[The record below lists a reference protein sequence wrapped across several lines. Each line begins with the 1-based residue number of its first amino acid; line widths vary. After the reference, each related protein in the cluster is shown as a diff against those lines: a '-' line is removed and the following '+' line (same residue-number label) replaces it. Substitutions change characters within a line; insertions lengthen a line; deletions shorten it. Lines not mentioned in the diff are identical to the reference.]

1 MNARLELRRDMAAEL
16 AAALPAG
23 QFELFYQPF
32 VDTAT
37 RRPVGFEAL
46 LRWRHPVRGLV
57 PPDQFI
63 PLAEETA
70 EIVAIG
76 AWVLHQACAEAAA
89 WPGNVRIAVNLSPA
103 QFRRQGLV
111 EAVADALDRS
121 GLAPDR
127 LELELTENVLLADT
141 PETAAIIGRLRGL
154 GVTLV
159 MDDFGTGY
167 SSLAYLHR
175 FRFDKVKIDR
185 SFIAALGRRREGL
198 AIVRAIIGIC
208 RHLDMTALA
217 EGVETEDQLG
227 VLRSERCVELQGFL
241 FGRPAPLETAR
252 AMLAAL
258 APDATPPLRLASRV

>member
-1 MNARLELRRDMAAEL
+1 
-16 AAALPAG
+16 
-23 QFELFYQPF
+23 
-32 VDTAT
+32 
-37 RRPVGFEAL
+37 
-46 LRWRHPVRGLV
+46 
-57 PPDQFI
+57 
-63 PLAEETA
+63 
-70 EIVAIG
+70 
-76 AWVLHQACAEAAA
+76 
-89 WPGNVRIAVNLSPA
+89 
-103 QFRRQGLV
+103 
-111 EAVADALDRS
+111 VADALDRS